1 MKQSVMDP
9 GTQVKCSSQWL
20 QDPPILVE
28 GRHRDTNEAVS
39 DGPWDTSEMQQ
50 SVATRPTYTGGG
62 QTQGHK

>member
-28 GRHRDTNEAVS
+28 DGHR
-39 DGPWDTSEMQQ
+39 DTSEMQQ
-50 SVATRPTYTGGG
+50 SVTTRPTYIGGG
-62 QTQGHK
+62 RTQGHK